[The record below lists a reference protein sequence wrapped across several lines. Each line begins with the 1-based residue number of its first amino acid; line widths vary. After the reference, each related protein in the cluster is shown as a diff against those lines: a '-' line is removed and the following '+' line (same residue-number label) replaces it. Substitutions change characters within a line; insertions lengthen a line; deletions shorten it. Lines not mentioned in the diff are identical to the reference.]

1 MLNAECRIQNA
12 ECGMRNAECGMLN
25 AECKIHSPLPL
36 SSRSPLSL
44 SPLPLPPPLYTM
56 NDKL

>member
-1 MLNAECRIQNA
+1 MLNAECRMQN
-12 ECGMRNAECGMLN
+12 
-25 AECKIHSPLPL
+25 SLPSLLSL

-44 SPLPLPPPLYTM
+44 SPLPLSSPLYTM